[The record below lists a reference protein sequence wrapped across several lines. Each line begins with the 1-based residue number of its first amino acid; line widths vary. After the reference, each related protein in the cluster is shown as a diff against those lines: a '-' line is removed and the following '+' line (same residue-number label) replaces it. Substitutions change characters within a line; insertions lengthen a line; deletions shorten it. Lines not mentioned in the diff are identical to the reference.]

1 MNEFWNLMEQE
12 TNKTTTENGAGA
24 LKSTMNA
31 CVDAFGRLGAM
42 KKSPEPAII
51 GVFSKAFAE
60 DRETAM
66 RILFYMRDVR
76 GGQGM
81 RRVFRVCLKWLAHYY
96 PWLVINQ
103 LDNIL
108 FFGRGDDYLC
118 LLDEGAVAG
127 EVSAWLCN
135 QLVHDWMLYCKG
147 MTPEMTL
154 LAKWMPSCNTS
165 SAATRAYAR
174 RLIKDWGWSEREYR
188 TRLSKMRAALKV
200 VETQISAKRW
210 KEVNYAAVPSRAN
223 LKYQKAFV
231 KHDVNR
237 YIDHLVAAAAGEAKI
252 NAAALFPVDVVHKA
266 WLGYNNPVARKLS
279 DALWQSLPNYLEGRD
294 ETGLCVVD
302 TSGSMMGEPMEV
314 ALSLG
319 LYCADKCRGPF
330 HGKFITFS
338 NTPVLQ
344 TIRGNDLSEKLI
356 NMSRADWA
364 GSTNIQAVFDLILY
378 TAMAHDTPQEDMPKK
393 LYIISD
399 MQFNPYWGEDA
410 EISRRDMN
418 RWCALPQR
426 NVTAPFMSKIRAKF
440 AAAGYEM
447 PALVYWNVRDSH
459 AGMFQQTVGGEN
471 CCMVSGY
478 SPSLF
483 KAVIDGTEVETTTTI
498 TADKNGKLQAT
509 TTTKQV
515 LSPLEVM
522 RAAVYNERYD
532 RVKWQ

>member
-1 MNEFWNLMEQE
+1 MVGRNEEVAR
-12 TNKTTTENGAGA
+12 AG
-24 LKSTMNA
+24 
-31 CVDAFGRLGAM
+31 DYR
-42 KKSPEPAII
+42 
-51 GVFSKAFAE
+51 VFSKAFAE

-81 RRVFRVCLKWLAHYY
+81 RRVFRVCLKWLVHYY

-147 MTPEMTL
+147 MTSEMTL

-165 SAATRAYAR
+165 SATTRAYAR

-279 DALWQSLPNYLEGRD
+279 EALWQSLPNYLEGRD

-330 HGKFITFS
+330 HGKFITFPILPS
-338 NTPVLQ
+338 CRLF
-344 TIRGNDLSEKLI
+344 
-356 NMSRADWA
+356 
-364 GSTNIQAVFDLILY
+364 AVM
-378 TAMAHDTPQEDMPKK
+378 TCRK
-393 LYIISD
+393 S
-399 MQFNPYWGEDA
+399 
-410 EISRRDMN
+410 
-418 RWCALPQR
+418 
-426 NVTAPFMSKIRAKF
+426 
-440 AAAGYEM
+440 
-447 PALVYWNVRDSH
+447 
-459 AGMFQQTVGGEN
+459 
-471 CCMVSGY
+471 
-478 SPSLF
+478 
-483 KAVIDGTEVETTTTI
+483 
-498 TADKNGKLQAT
+498 
-509 TTTKQV
+509 
-515 LSPLEVM
+515 
-522 RAAVYNERYD
+522 
-532 RVKWQ
+532 